1 MKLGRSIAMMAV
13 VGLAV
18 AACGGKPPAAPMA
31 ASAKNAAW
39 LTDFD
44 AAKKMAAQKKLPML
58 AYFSGSD
65 WCEWCVT
72 LDQEVFSQEAFMTY
86 ASSNLVLFIADFPER
101 KEVPKSLQKQNAVL
115 AEKYNSEGRFPTV
128 LLLDATGGVL
138 GKTGYQPGGPEKYVE
153 SLKAMLKK

>member
-1 MKLGRSIAMMAV
+1 
-13 VGLAV
+13 
-18 AACGGKPPAAPMA
+18 
-31 ASAKNAAW
+31 
-39 LTDFD
+39 
-44 AAKKMAAQKKLPML
+44 ML

-72 LDQEVFSQEAFMTY
+72 LDQEVFSQAAFLTY
-86 ASSNLVLFIADFPER
+86 ASGNLVLFVADFPEH
-101 KEVPKSLQKQNAVL
+101 KEVPVALQKQNAVL

-138 GKTGYQPGGPEKYVE
+138 ARTGYEPGGPEKYVE